1 MSGNKYI
8 LDTNAVIYLLNGD
21 KQFSSMLST
30 ARWIGISII
39 SYVEFLAFENI
50 SDNDKSLFDEFLKK
64 INTVNISIENE
75 DIINKIIDIRRKY
88 SLKLPDSIIASTA
101 YVNNAILITW
111 DQKFRQVNEIEI
123 YPE

>member
-75 DIINKIIDIRRKY
+75 DIISKIIDIRRKY

-111 DQKFRQVNEIEI
+111 DQKFRQVNELEI